1 MPQHQERR
9 PFSRIHFNAPAQ
21 LTIGSDTF
29 EAEVLDLSLKGA
41 LFEWPASHSVQID
54 TPISVD
60 IHLSDQIDIFMQG
73 RVAHQESGRLG
84 LECQSIDLESIQ
96 HLRRLIELNIGNS
109 DAMERELCELIA
121 PSQQP

>member
-21 LTIGSDTF
+21 LTLGSQTY

-41 LFEWPASHSVQID
+41 LFEWPATHPVKVD
-54 TPISVD
+54 TKISVD
-60 IHLSDQIDIFMQG
+60 IRLSDQVDIFMQG

-84 LECQSIDLESIQ
+84 IDCQSIDLESIQ
-96 HLRRLIELNIGNS
+96 HLRRLIELNIGDA

-121 PSQQP
+121 PSHP

>member
-1 MPQHQERR
+1 
-9 PFSRIHFNAPAQ
+9 
-21 LTIGSDTF
+21 
-29 EAEVLDLSLKGA
+29 